1 MLISSSLLDGVMLC
15 GGTYCLS
22 KTSWIHSL
30 QHPLNPSGLALSAA
44 SNTLV
49 LAATSHRSEI
59 EKAAAIACATLF
71 LCAIAKPLATRTT
84 ILLSPY
90 AAIQLAAFHG
100 ILKVT
105 IYGIYKLAQHFTV
118 SFNPSTVDD
127 IKKIPKSDLG
137 THKAEL
143 ERSMVEKWDSFNLNM
158 QAAFNVMLVEN
169 GQAPLPFTNYTRVAL
184 LSEKELKV
192 FKTFVGD
199 HLTKKE
205 QSQVLFDHDLPPPKQ
220 FDFLPD
226 PTAETVSLTTL
237 SPRQLLWYHQAFSS
251 KLVSPAQTAPFTLAF
266 YEADLLPP
274 SNAFFTPLTIP
285 SSANEV
291 SKNQAHY
298 FVNYDHHHP
307 DTFGK
312 LTEEKQIVLNEIFVK
327 AGKTPYSLN
336 KPKEPPIE
344 TSSWSTAKKV
354 MIYGGCALAVI
365 ALIAVPTAA
374 YFFARQTAPLSPL
387 DSESLDQ
394 PCFLPIAVDQKP
406 PLPKQPFTHFD
417 NSTICLPHEKPVVP
431 QNISS
436 PIPQLNTLFHPNF
449 PLAPFNASSP
459 ESPIIQEE
467 FPQNP
472 FRIDLSRFIKPYY
485 EPTPANQSI
494 SVLYPSL
501 ESCYA
506 ICSPDEKPLPVI
518 NTEFPI
524 QQLNTSSLSASPDI
538 QDEIQTQQEL
548 PFHIDI
554 ALEKLLY
561 GNRILREIHKKF
573 EMQREVDLLT
583 CSSNDTPFP
592 QEHFWIDLRHLI
604 KSVYE
609 PTPPN
614 KSISILYPSLE
625 SRYTFRSPVEK
636 PLHEEFP
643 SSLLALSS
651 QVLFTKSTNSD
662 VSPFT
667 TYRPPVDLENQHSF
681 SWESLSLLAIPSLI
695 LFIDH
700 LFNNLAHRGNEARP
714 DSFPITVHN
723 KNRAFTLSPLSSSS
737 HYEIR
742 QGSYRGVLYLQLVR
756 GSNLLALQNPQLQQP
771 WELIDNFVHDL
782 AALGSMFQQNG
793 ENFQCITLLN
803 PNPEL
808 FALVQKQLIHPEGL
822 GRSSMP
828 LQLPYEGASSQKM
841 SQPHVELPIAALSHP
856 NLISSS
862 ASFISH
868 PSIDFRDELYLKLMA
883 EHAMRPACAI
893 DHSLYQIED
902 SHLPKAFEKLS
913 HFRVHALEGIVI
925 NEENPSNISQHFSQE
940 KQIDIAKLVAKITA
954 EKAKVNWN
962 DIKSFS
968 FDFFNLGPNFNST
981 LICVQLTDDACEC
994 LRLPTNSFADAH
1006 SISPQLSKPKEEPT
1020 LYDKSALLSLAE
1032 DLAISED
1039 QTLFEKLS
1047 QVKIHCESWDSN
1059 QSWTLQD
1066 KELANFPYYLKRV
1079 MPPEC
1084 NVANLCKNIKAA
1096 TQKIVEEMLNKK
1108 FEEIAFYDLIIYK
1121 TPQTL
1126 TFIFSVSLDG
1136 ENYALLDTDNDSY
1149 GFAHTTF
1156 LSNA

>member
-1 MLISSSLLDGVMLC
+1 MLISSSLLDGVTLFA
-15 GGTYCLS
+15 GTYCLS

-30 QHPLNPSGLALSAA
+30 QQPLSPSGLALSAA

-59 EKAAAIACATLF
+59 EKTAALACATLL
-71 LCAIAKPLATRTT
+71 LCAIAKPLLTRTT
-84 ILLSPY
+84 IQLNPY
-90 AAIQLAAFHG
+90 AAIQLAAFQG

-137 THKAEL
+137 TRKAEL

-184 LSEKELKV
+184 LSEKELEV

-226 PTAETVSLTTL
+226 PTAEMVFLTTL
-237 SPRQLLWYHQAFSS
+237 SPSQLLWYHQAFSS

-274 SNAFFTPLTIP
+274 SNAFFTPLPIP
-285 SSANEV
+285 SFANVV

-307 DTFGK
+307 DAFEK

-327 AGKTPYSLN
+327 AGKKPYSLN

-406 PLPKQPFTHFD
+406 SLPKQPFTHFD

-436 PIPQLNTLFHPNF
+436 PIPQPNTLFHPNF

-459 ESPIIQEE
+459 ESPIIQ
-467 FPQNP
+467 
-472 FRIDLSRFIKPYY
+472 IDLSRFIKPYY
-485 EPTPANQSI
+485 KPTPANQSI

-501 ESCYA
+501 ESRYA
-506 ICSPDEKPLPVI
+506 TCSPDEKPLPVI
-518 NTEFPI
+518 NTEFSI

-554 ALEKLLY
+554 ALGKLLY

-573 EMQREVDLLT
+573 EIQREADL
-583 CSSNDTPFP
+583 SHP
-592 QEHFWIDLRHLI
+592 I
-604 KSVYE
+604 KPDYE
-609 PTPPN
+609 PTPLN
-614 KSISILYPSLE
+614 QSISILYPSLE
-625 SRYTFRSPVEK
+625 SRYAIRAPDEK

-643 SSLLALSS
+643 SSLPILSP
-651 QVLFTKSTNSD
+651 QVLFTKSTNSN

-667 TYRPPVDLENQHSF
+667 PYRSPVDLENQHSF
-681 SWESLSLLAIPSLI
+681 SWKFLSLLAIPSLI
-695 LFIDH
+695 LIVDH
-700 LFNNLAHRGNEARP
+700 LFNNPAHRENEARP
-714 DSFPITVHN
+714 DSFPVTVHN
-723 KNRAFTLSPLSSSS
+723 KNRAFTLCQQSSSS
-737 HYEIR
+737 YYGIR
-742 QGSYRGVLYLQLVR
+742 QGSHRGVPFLQLVR
-756 GSNLLALQNPQLQQP
+756 SLDPLALQKPQLQQP
-771 WELIDNFVHDL
+771 WELIDTFVHDSAPL
-782 AALGSMFQQNG
+782 ESMFQQNG
-793 ENFQCITLLN
+793 ENFQCITFLN

-808 FALVQKQLIHPEGL
+808 FALVQNQLMHPEGL

-828 LQLPYEGASSQKM
+828 LQLPYEGVSSRKM

-862 ASFISH
+862 ASFISQ
-868 PSIDFRDELYLKLMA
+868 PSIDFRRELSLKLMD
-883 EHAMRPACAI
+883 EHEMRPACAI

-902 SHLPKAFEKLS
+902 SSLPKAFEKLS

-925 NEENPSNISQHFSQE
+925 NDANSSNISHHFSQE

-962 DIKSFS
+962 DIESFS

-981 LICVQLTDDACEC
+981 LVCVQLTDDACKR
-994 LRLPTNSFADAH
+994 LRLPTNSFADVH
-1006 SISPQLSKPKEEPT
+1006 SINPQLPKPKEEPQ

-1039 QTLFEKLS
+1039 RTLFEKLS
-1047 QVKIHCESWDSN
+1047 QVKIHCESWNSN

-1096 TQKIVEEMLNKK
+1096 IQKIVEEMLNRK
-1108 FEEIAFYDLIIYK
+1108 FEEIAFYDLTIYK
-1121 TPQTL
+1121 TSQTL

-1136 ENYALLDTDNDSY
+1136 ENYALLDTDNGSY
-1149 GFAHTTF
+1149 GLAHTTF